1 MICQNCGSNVMD
13 GTAVCPNCGM
23 MIPAPGGYMPQQ
35 PQAPYGNNMGGYP
48 QQNPYQQNPYQQQ
61 PQYGGGMGGFDPAEK
76 EIKTAKTLGIVAIC
90 VGTLCIPLVGW
101 ICGGI
106 GLSKASK
113 APDYLA
119 DQAKTAKIL
128 NIIGIIGSSLN
139 SLLGV
144 IIMIAS
150 NNS

>member
-1 MICQNCGSNVMD
+1 
-13 GTAVCPNCGM
+13 
-23 MIPAPGGYMPQQ
+23 
-35 PQAPYGNNMGGYP
+35 
-48 QQNPYQQNPYQQQ
+48 
-61 PQYGGGMGGFDPAEK
+61 
-76 EIKTAKTLGIVAIC
+76 L
-90 VGTLCIPLVGW
+90 